1 MFWNKTSNH
10 KNIIFLIVAVLLIL
24 FIVQIKSI
32 ALLAFG
38 SFVFACSLNPAVD
51 KLSTKMSRS
60 LASTIVI
67 LGTILIGIIF
77 LIPIITISVQE
88 IHQVINSIPDTIS
101 KATSFLSSKTL
112 MGKPLIDYI
121 DISAITSASS
131 QMASSIVNKS
141 INITVGFME
150 AITILITM
158 GVIVFYMVYEKNLI
172 RDAIILVFPPKLKER
187 AKEVY
192 ENIEKKVGG
201 YVIAQV
207 LSMSTVAIFTATGLM
222 FLKVEYAVL
231 LGLIAG
237 LLDIVPIVGPTLA
250 FVLGIL
256 CAIPQGWIVVLLVA
270 LVYLAAQ
277 WISNNFIRPFVFGK
291 FLDLHPIIIIFAFLI
306 AAQFL
311 GVWGVILSPAI
322 AALLLT
328 LFDELYLKTINKHD
342 KCEIE
347 EDKK

>member
-10 KNIIFLIVAVLLIL
+10 KNIIFLVVAILLIL
-24 FIVQIKSI
+24 FIAQIKNT

-38 SFVFACSLNPAVD
+38 SFVLACSLNPAVD

-67 LGTILIGIIF
+67 LSTVLIAIIF
-77 LIPIITISVQE
+77 LIPIVTISVQE
-88 IHQVINSIPDTIS
+88 ILQVIESIPEFIKNIS
-101 KATSFLSSKTL
+101 TFLSNKTL
-112 MGKPLIDYI
+112 MGKPLMEYI
-121 DISAITSASS
+121 DIGAITSASS
-131 QMASSIVNKS
+131 QLASGVLNKS
-141 INITVGFME
+141 INLTVTFME
-150 AITILITM
+150 AITVLITM
-158 GVIVFYMVYEKNLI
+158 GVIVFYMIYEKNLI

-207 LSMSTVAIFTATGLM
+207 LSMSTVAILTATGLM
-222 FLKVEYAVL
+222 TLKVEYAVL

-250 FVLGIL
+250 LILGVL
-256 CAIPQGWIVVLLVA
+256 CAIPQGWVVILLVI
-270 LVYLAAQ
+270 LIYLAAQ
-277 WISNNFIRPFVFGK
+277 WISNNFIRPLVFGK

-328 LFDELYLKTINKHD
+328 LFDELYLKTINKKE
-342 KCEIE
+342 KCELE